1 MVKERS
7 KFFQL
12 NKEFREDMIGN
23 DYAEKCKIEGK
34 EGRCWYL
41 HIIVCTTHKNLEKLG
56 WFFIVCSAQYA
67 NMSINEELMSGPDL
81 ANQESPGT

>member
-34 EGRCWYL
+34 EGRYWYL
-41 HIIVCTTHKNLEKLG
+41 PHHSVYHPQK
-56 WFFIVCSAQYA
+56 
-67 NMSINEELMSGPDL
+67 
-81 ANQESPGT
+81 PGKIRVVFYYM